1 MAKLEQ
7 LQENLVKMKQKKENL
22 EIAIEQL
29 EQKIARKDLH
39 EKQALLASKKVST
52 KPVSETNSPEEVSE
66 TTS

>member
-52 KPVSETNSPEEVSE
+52 KPVSETDSPEEVSE